1 MATQKTDSPNPRAR
15 KKMVMEVGRKYD
27 GKGWINEY
35 GQTFFEAKQSS
46 EKPNNMKLVKE
57 NETFSLYESKNYL
70 KISVKIAKETDRF
83 AMIRNFMT
91 IFQSA
96 VMELKNYD
104 TK

>member
-1 MATQKTDSPNPRAR
+1 MATKTDTTNAKAR

-35 GQTFFEAKQSS
+35 GQTFFECKQSA

-57 NETFSLYESKNYL
+57 NDTFSLYESKNFL
-70 KISVKIAKETDRF
+70 KISVKIAKEDDKF

-91 IFQSA
+91 IFQEA
-96 VMELKNYD
+96 VLELKNYN
-104 TK
+104 TQ